1 MPRQKRLCRGIFS
14 MGKVTYFVS
23 LKERKYDSFYEIAEG
38 FLQSLYR
45 SGTIGE
51 TNVRVLRTCK
61 TIEEDY
67 YGTGI

>member
-23 LKERKYDSFYEIAEG
+23 LKGRKYDSFYEIAQG
-38 FLQSLYR
+38 FLQSLCR
-45 SGTIGE
+45 SDTIGE
-51 TNVRVLRTCK
+51 TNVRVLRTRK
-61 TIEEDY
+61 TIEEDH